1 MSCDT
6 TVECYLNRNTLHQD
20 EGAICFGEQSVVR
33 SCTLMMLRITPDLLK
48 IDNFDVWWTQRLS
61 IYENFNL
68 INEL

>member
-1 MSCDT
+1 
-6 TVECYLNRNTLHQD
+6 
-20 EGAICFGEQSVVR
+20 
-33 SCTLMMLRITPDLLK
+33 MMLRITPDLLK